1 MKTTVPKEKIDQL
14 IRVKNLLIGMVIF
27 LVILIFFVLLN
38 ILNTDKINWG
48 MKTAGIKIGGLTS
61 NQAEE
66 KIETA
71 NEEFLKKAFT
81 LSYEN
86 NQWQI
91 TPEKLGMEINVA
103 ETAKMA
109 FAYGR
114 NGKNIFINSWQQL
127 ESLFG
132 YNLSPIWKIDSGKM
146 EEFLNT
152 NLSSIYHPAQNAMLI
167 YDEKKQ
173 DFSVVT
179 EKEGITIDKEKIEKI
194 MEKDIIN
201 LQQTNIRLALIKDRP
216 EILGSEIQQAYKEIK
231 TILESL
237 PLSVV
242 IIDDSISSAS
252 ETKKEID
259 KIDKEELLNLI
270 AFEPII
276 DPKNPDNKIL
286 GIGINQEKAKNYL
299 ISLAPLINQEPI
311 DAKLSFKNEKVSIFA
326 LSQDGIRMEID
337 ENIPNLFTGIK
348 NGEEINLKITKIKP
362 AITTESIDNLGIT
375 ALLGKG
381 SSNFSGS
388 PVNRIHNIKIGAAK
402 FNGVLL
408 KPNEE
413 FSFNAIL
420 GDVGPEQG
428 YEPELVIKQDKTV
441 PEYGGGLCQV
451 STTVFR
457 AAVYSGLKITERFP
471 HAFPVKYYNPQG
483 FDATIYPPSPDLKF
497 INNTPGY
504 ILFQS
509 KIIGSEITFEVYGT
523 DDGRKVK
530 LDGPSQ
536 YEVKEDGSMKAVLVQ
551 EVYDKD
557 DNLMFKKSFYS
568 NYRSPSLFP
577 VIRNP
582 LE

>member
-1 MKTTVPKEKIDQL
+1 MKAIIPKEKIDRL
-14 IRVKNLLIGMVIF
+14 IRAKNLLTGMVIF
-27 LVILIFFVLLN
+27 LIILIFFVLLN
-38 ILNTDKINWG
+38 ILNTDKVNWG
-48 MKTAGIKIGGLTS
+48 MKTAGIKIGGLTA
-61 NQAEE
+61 NQTEE
-66 KIETA
+66 KIKTS
-71 NEEFLKKAFT
+71 NEEFLKKTFT
-81 LSYEN
+81 LIYEN

-91 TPEKLGMEINVA
+91 TPEKLGMEIDIA
-103 ETAKMA
+103 GTAKTA

-114 NGKNIFINSWQQL
+114 SGKNIFANSWRQL
-127 ESLFG
+127 KSLFS
-132 YNLSPIWKIDSGKM
+132 YNLPPIWKIDRDKM
-146 EEFLNT
+146 EEFLKT
-152 NLSSIYHPAQNAMLI
+152 NLSSIYHPAENATLV
-167 YDEKKQ
+167 YDEKTQ
-173 DFSVVT
+173 DFSVIT
-179 EKEGITIDKEKIEKI
+179 EKEGITIDKEKIKKI

-201 LQQTNIRLALIKDRP
+201 PQQTNIRLTLIKDKP
-216 EILGSEIQQAYKEIK
+216 EILESETQKAYKEVK

-242 IIDDSISSAS
+242 VIDDSISSSS

-259 KIDKEELLNLI
+259 KIDKEKLLNLI

-276 DPKNPDNKIL
+276 DPENPNNQIL
-286 GIGINQEKAKNYL
+286 GISVDQEKAKNYL
-299 ISLAPLINQEPI
+299 ISLAPMINQEPI
-311 DAKLSFKNEKVSIFA
+311 DAKLIFKNGKVSVFA
-326 LSQDGIRMEID
+326 LSQDGIRLEID
-337 ENIPNLFTGIK
+337 ENIPNLFTSIK
-348 NGEEINLKITKIKP
+348 NGKEINLKITKTKP
-362 AITTESIDNLGIT
+362 VITTESIDNFGIT

-388 PVNRIHNIKIGAAK
+388 PANRIHNIKIGAAK

-408 KPNEE
+408 KPGEE
-413 FSFNAIL
+413 FSFNTIL

-497 INNTPGY
+497 INNTPSY
-504 ILFQS
+504 ILLQS
-509 KIIGSEITFEVYGT
+509 KIVGNELTFEVYGT
-523 DDGRKVK
+523 EDGRMVK
-530 LDGPSQ
+530 LDGPRQ
-536 YEVKEDGSMKAVLVQ
+536 YEVNADGSMKAILVQ

-557 DNLMFKKSFYS
+557 NNLMFKKTFYS
-568 NYRSPSLFP
+568 TYKSPNLYP